1 MSLLLTLHVAY
12 HATNIL
18 WYNKLLLLLF
28 SLHFQLYSYW
38 YLFVFMLCLCDSISL
53 CYISVFV
60 FVIVIINKNPL
71 NIYRMRN
78 MHYLTNCSQYC
89 WGTVEG
95 HPKLPVLDGIYFKNR
110 IVISNSKTGLSMAYI
125 YGVLWKSL

>member
-1 MSLLLTLHVAY
+1 MPLIFYGIISFFFFFFLS
-12 HATNIL
+12 I
-18 WYNKLLLLLF
+18 F
-28 SLHFQLYSYW
+28 SFIVIDIY
-38 YLFVFMLCLCDSISL
+38 LCLCYVYVILSVYV
-53 CYISVFV
+53 YISVFV